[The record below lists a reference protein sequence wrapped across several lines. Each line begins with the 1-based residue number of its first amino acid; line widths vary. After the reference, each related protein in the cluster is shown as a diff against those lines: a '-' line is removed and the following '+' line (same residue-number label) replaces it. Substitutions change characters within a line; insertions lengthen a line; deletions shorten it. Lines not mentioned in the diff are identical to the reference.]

1 MRFISKTSRDDLQGD
16 TDSECVITTY
26 ALTPECH
33 FVTESYTDHL
43 YTLVI
48 GEVTHYLRGA
58 TKAACL
64 KQAYEIATAHHDT
77 LPNGQ

>member
-1 MRFISKTSRDDLQGD
+1 MIFVSKVVRDDLQGD
-16 TDSECVITTY
+16 TDSESVITTY
-26 ALTPECH
+26 ALTPDCH

-48 GEVTHYLRGA
+48 NGVTHYLRGA

-64 KQAYEIATAHHDT
+64 KQAYAIAAAHHDSD
-77 LPNGQ
+77 GQ